1 MEPKSALQPLI
12 ITILISAVGALVNLF
27 NQPFITVGFIVF
39 GLSAPVL
46 VALLYGLRYAFLS
59 ALICLAPVY
68 VLYQDVVAVLVL
80 ALQPIIVAYFCYQK
94 PVGTPL
100 KYGLFLW
107 SVMALP
113 LLSVDFSVG
122 SEHDKQVVITAILVT
137 WLNGVAGLVLGHFAF
152 IALNLLKAKRED
164 FSIPIHFLFSYV
176 FAGFFF
182 FSLMS
187 VIYFY
192 IGSYQSQQRAQ
203 IDVYMGQRAQVMSEQ
218 IGEFLLSHSRAINT
232 GSQFISS
239 EDGDLEM
246 RSPSITATLA
256 ALAEEQP
263 QFLTFLVANEPG
275 DIVHAF
281 PPDLLF
287 RARLVNQDNVAQREY
302 FYTVMET
309 GKPFISDAFQGK
321 GFGQDPIV
329 AMSAPIRNGMGE
341 VLGILE
347 GSLSLHGF
355 VKFDKQNLNGFYML
369 IADGEHKVVYSSS
382 LLGLDFLV
390 NIDNL
395 GCIEAIC
402 GDTVELAGQSMFV
415 ATKPIPNTQWS
426 VSLYFRFEQFVSQ
439 TTRIILF
446 ALAALLILALVGIG
460 AGYMVA
466 KLVNRPI
473 KQLMEHF
480 ANFNPAVP
488 QTALVEQQNE
498 FYLQEIA
505 ALDGEYSRLK
515 ERLLGAFS
523 EVENAHAQ
531 QAMLNAQLEQLND
544 SLENRIEEKTKSLA
558 IALEE
563 AKAASVTKSQ
573 FLANMSHEIR
583 TPMNGIIGTCEN
595 LLDLSLEHKLSQKVA
610 VIAQSASHLLMILD
624 SILDWSKI
632 EAGKMVIEQQP
643 MSVEEVLRAC
653 HQLHHNAAS
662 RKGVD
667 LTLNVVPPIPNV
679 VSGDAG
685 KLSQIINNLLS
696 NAVKFTEEG
705 TVELTASFSDG
716 FLYLIVNDTGIGIN
730 AAKQATIFEHF
741 SQGDTSITRNYGG
754 TGLGLA
760 ITYKLV
766 ELMNGHISLRS
777 TLGEGSCFRVE
788 IPYRVTDEP
797 LLDEEQR
804 IPSIAE
810 STRVLVVEDNDIN
823 AEIVMDMLR
832 SQNIKCLRAI
842 NGEQALAAIDKH
854 HFDIVLMDC
863 QMPVMDG
870 FTATQHIRE
879 RTDEKADLPIIA
891 LTANAFTEDVKACIS
906 AGMDDHLS
914 KPIRKYHLFSAIDRA
929 LFGSDR

>member
-1 MEPKSALQPLI
+1 MEQRSAFHPLI
-12 ITILISAVGALVNLF
+12 ITLLIAAVGALVNMF
-27 NQPFITVGFIVF
+27 SQPFITVGFIVF
-39 GLSAPVL
+39 GLSAPIL
-46 VALLYGLRYAFLS
+46 AALLYGARYAFLC

-68 VLYQDVVAVLVL
+68 VLYGDLVAVLVL
-80 ALQPIIVAYFCYQK
+80 AIQPLIVAYFCYKQ
-94 PVGTPL
+94 PVSTPI
-100 KYGLFLW
+100 KYGLFMW
-107 SVMALP
+107 SLIALP

-122 SEHDKQVVITAILVT
+122 SEHDNQVVITAIIVT
-137 WLNGVAGLVLGHFAF
+137 WLNGVAALVLGHFAY
-152 IALNLLKAKRED
+152 IAINLLRSNKSEL
-164 FSIPIHFLFSYV
+164 SLPIHFLFSYV

-192 IGSYQSQQRAQ
+192 ISSYQSQQRAQ
-203 IDVYMGQRAQVMSEQ
+203 IDVYMQQRAQVMSEQ
-218 IGEFLLSHSRAINT
+218 IGEFLLSHAKSINV
-232 GSQFISS
+232 GAAFISG
-239 EDGDLEM
+239 EAGDLED
-246 RSPSITATLA
+246 RSDAITSTLA

-287 RARLVNQDNVAQREY
+287 RARLVNQDNVAEREY
-302 FYTVMET
+302 FSSVMAT
-309 GKPFISDAFQGK
+309 GKPFISDAFQGR

-329 AMSAPIRNGMGE
+329 ALSSPIRNGMGE

-355 VKFDKQNLNGFYML
+355 TKFDKQNLDGFYML
-369 IADGEHKVVYSSS
+369 IADVEHKVVYSSA

-390 NIDNL
+390 NTDNL
-395 GCIEAIC
+395 GCVESSC
-402 GDTVELAGQSMFV
+402 GDLVEFAGQQMIV
-415 ATKPIPNTQWS
+415 ATKPIPTSGWTVN
-426 VSLYFRFEQFVSQ
+426 LYFRFEAFVSQ

-446 ALAALLILALVGIG
+446 ALAALLVLALVGIG
-460 AGYMVA
+460 AGYVVA
-466 KLVNRPI
+466 NLVNRPI
-473 KQLMEHF
+473 TQLMAHF
-480 ANFNPAVP
+480 ANFNPAIP
-488 QTALVEQQNE
+488 QSSVSDGQAA

-505 ALDGEYSRLK
+505 ALDSEYSRLK
-515 ERLLGAFS
+515 SRLLVAFNELES
-523 EVENAHAQ
+523 AHAQ
-531 QAMLNAQLEQLND
+531 QATLNTQLEHLND
-544 SLENRIEEKTKSLA
+544 SLEVRIEEKTHSLA

-563 AKAASVTKSQ
+563 AKSASVAKSQ

-595 LLDLSLEHKLSQKVA
+595 LLDLPLEHKLSQKVA

-632 EAGKMVIEQQP
+632 EAGKMIIEQQP
-643 MSVEEVLRAC
+643 MSIEEVLRAC
-653 HQLHHNAAS
+653 HQLHNNAAS
-662 RKGVD
+662 RKGIQ
-667 LTLNVVPPIPNV
+667 LSLNVVPPIPNV

-696 NAVKFTEEG
+696 NAVKFTEKG
-705 TVELTASFSDG
+705 GVELTASFNEG
-716 FLYLIVNDTGIGIN
+716 YLYIVVTDSGIGID
-730 AAKQATIFEHF
+730 ATKQATIFEQF

-777 TLGEGSCFRVE
+777 MVGEGSCFRVE

-797 LLDEEQR
+797 LVDEEQQIPTIDDSIR
-804 IPSIAE
+804 I
-810 STRVLVVEDNDIN
+810 LVVEDNDIN

-832 SQNIKCLRAI
+832 SQNIKCLRTV
-842 NGEQALAAIDKH
+842 NGEQALIAVDKYY
-854 HFDIVLMDC
+854 FDLILMDC

-870 FTATQHIRE
+870 FTATQHIRN
-879 RTDEKADLPIIA
+879 RTDKKADLPIIA
-891 LTANAFTEDVKACIS
+891 LTANAFTEDIKACIS

-914 KPIRKYHLFSAIDRA
+914 KPIRKFHLFTAIDKA
-929 LFGSDR
+929 LDG